1 VGGRDRPDNVV
12 SMARLRGKVVDTGQS
27 VEIDAPRR
35 RRRKR
40 GWRDHVSLVDIG
52 MMTRLELSGQEYRV
66 LIAVIMHIPE
76 KGGSDAFCTMQE
88 IADTLGIAHQSVSRT
103 MKSLRDRNIII
114 RRSSKIGR
122 WHVNAWLAFNGD
134 FDSWN
139 AEAES
144 DPEPIWVR
152 GVNSETGEVS

>member
-1 VGGRDRPDNVV
+1 
-12 SMARLRGKVVDTGQS
+12 MARLRGTVVETGQA
-27 VEIDAPRR
+27 VEINAPRR

-52 MMTRLELSGQEYRV
+52 LMTKLELSGQEYRV
-66 LIAVIMHIPE
+66 LNAVIMHIPE

-88 IADTLGIAHQSVSRT
+88 IADMLGIAHQSVSRI
-103 MKSLRDRNIII
+103 MKMLRERNIVM
-114 RRSSKIGR
+114 RRTSKIGR
-122 WHVNAWLAFNGD
+122 WHVNAWLVYNGD

-139 AEAES
+139 AEAEH

-152 GVNSETGEVS
+152 GVDAETGEVK